1 MLLYILSPDN
11 KNYEIKSKE
20 RFLIYKEN
28 NFFTMNLKVN
38 INRIHSDLLQNFEEV
53 QINEKASLQFGEYVE
68 LNAKNENKEIVII
81 VEKRQL
87 EMDRFVWSYY
97 SNPSTKDFLVE
108 RVSTVDSLIEDV
120 KDIFVKNRFD
130 EAYLNEIN
138 K

>member
-1 MLLYILSPDN
+1 LLLYILSPDN